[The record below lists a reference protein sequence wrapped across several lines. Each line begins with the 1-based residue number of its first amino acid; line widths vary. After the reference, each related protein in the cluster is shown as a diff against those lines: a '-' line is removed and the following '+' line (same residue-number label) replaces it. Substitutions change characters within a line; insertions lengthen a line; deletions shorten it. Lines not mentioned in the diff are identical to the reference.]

1 MASKAVEDV
10 RKQAKEIEQEH
21 QHLLQLQEE
30 EEHKTTTILP
40 NNRWNVLINL
50 WS

>member
-10 RKQAKEIEQEH
+10 RKQTEQIEQEH
-21 QHLLQLQEE
+21 QRLLQLQEE

-40 NNRWNVLINL
+40 NNRWNVLIHL
-50 WS
+50 Y